1 MDMTKIEKQVWNK
14 THRDYRSIINGE
26 RYVMQYNS
34 QSGGSELVPLSSCR
48 KVTEAY
54 EELSHRAGIVAAD

>member
-1 MDMTKIEKQVWNK
+1 
-14 THRDYRSIINGE
+14 
-26 RYVMQYNS
+26 MQYNS